1 MAEQN
6 SISTL
11 LPELLRLFNNSLESF
26 EKVNEAITS
35 SQESVTIDLQAN
47 DGTITKVTIPSFGF
61 LKNSIDRL
69 NTNINTITNVN
80 GAGSSLRLPDGS
92 FRKLVLSKLPT
103 EAQDLNEL
111 NSVNNFN
118 IKSNWFFEDLINPL
132 LYVTFNITG
141 QAPIDT
147 ERAIIKRYILDTNT
161 QAKRN
166 YFANNLRGR
175 SDISYNQFL
184 QDIVERNISYVLDES
199 VIDLPPRVKRYSGK
213 FSVIRISTVDVTEEV
228 NGVTQTVQKKL
239 YKLNKLSYSDSDA
252 DFPDTVQIKV
262 GDSLEVVSDPI
273 DTRYRVLQ
281 VDSSTNSVVLELVEG
296 SKAVGIGADVLKI
309 GSDLNDNLEVDV
321 AVGFDERCVVFIKPI
336 DPDSK
341 IPAVNWSPGSAF
353 YTSELTT
360 INDGGNE
367 QTLAEFYQNS
377 AVDFGRFLLSFADD
391 KIPTSR
397 EGLTPNAPI
406 IESDDFEVR
415 LVNGQVTNSD
425 TIVQLQDLNDQ
436 KNSLQASLKELDSAI
451 SQKKTRI
458 QTTNYNSNVER
469 DADKNEL
476 QGLITER
483 STQAE
488 LFSSVVKEIAAR
500 AQSESVQS
508 ILPKYRVRGFW
519 RMPEE
524 KSSPSTGVQSIVKFV
539 VRYRYLSQDGA
550 ANPVDQFTFQDG
562 DSRSQGAFSNYEQFE
577 TVIRPRVK
585 NSITG
590 KFEWAP
596 IDNENA
602 DEVNINQLDIAIR
615 KGEIVEI
622 QIKSVSEAGYPANPL
637 MSDWS
642 DPVRVEFPAD
652 LSSDSAVDSIL
663 EQNRED
669 LAKVNLEEDL
679 NSKGINEHLATQ
691 FTANETVFAHT
702 ANVIA
707 SGFLSDSQSPISL
720 FDKLAQIQSQLD
732 EFSEIL
738 RRAAGELKVSL
749 IDDQGNEIRVLRDTV
764 TKVFAG
770 FYSQEVENLDDPRG
784 AIVSKTFFINLSNVE
799 QTTLQL
805 IARVTGSR
813 TRMVKQSENPGFSLS
828 EASSGS
834 VILPATYP
842 YLDNS
847 ASNQSD
853 GAATYATNDSDY
865 NTLRKYDLTPILLT
879 APEVS
884 ADNPHGQIK
893 SVVPFQS
900 AQAKNQFI
908 YSRYRDVSSE
918 ESFYSYIN
926 PDGDYVINLDTAE
939 NSYSRSVLTLYSG
952 GYTDADFIWGGGFDL
967 TTGAISQSSTY
978 AGGNDDTIEVHI
990 EHPFLKAAGTSS
1002 AFNTFK
1008 NAYEQITGDDV
1019 TFAGVSLPLTLQQNV
1034 QLFNA
1039 ASVIFRQSKFSP
1051 ITSDQ
1056 ARGKQQNIYL
1066 NENLVDLTALPGTGN
1081 YPTSLT
1087 KLDGSLQTF
1096 GQSPT
1101 LNIDPLTGGLP
1112 GLATVEYDRNVKT
1125 SFDTFDQYLLGRR
1138 SCGSYLFIASDD
1150 HNTIQVDGDA
1160 VQSTKPIQF
1169 GSQNSLNIPLVFQY
1183 RMTDYFG
1190 SGSGVDGGLGNI
1202 AGDSTGSTTN
1212 LTYSK
1217 KIGFDIY
1224 PNANDVYQFDIEVF
1238 AKYRPDNLNIDV
1250 FPAATV
1256 TKGLQ
1261 DLERTVS
1268 SLSPSVTETRVN
1280 QQVRGEQGFSRRS
1293 TDSNSR

>member
-35 SQESVTIDLQAN
+35 NRESVTIDIREG
-47 DGTITKVTIPSFGF
+47 DGTISKVTIPSFGF

-69 NTNINTITNVN
+69 NTNINTITNVD
-80 GAGSSLRLPDGS
+80 GGGSSIRLSDGS
-92 FRKLVLSKLPT
+92 FRKLALSKLPT
-103 EAQDLNEL
+103 EALDLTQI

-118 IKSNWFFEDLINPL
+118 IKSNWFFEELINPL

-141 QAPIDT
+141 QAPINT
-147 ERAIIKRYILDTNT
+147 EKAIVKRFILDTNT
-161 QAKRN
+161 QSKRN
-166 YFANNLRGR
+166 YFSNNLKSR
-175 SDISYNQFL
+175 SDISYDQFL
-184 QDIVERNISYVLDES
+184 QDIVERNISYVLDEDI
-199 VIDLPPRVKRYSGK
+199 IDLPPRVKRFSGN
-213 FSVIRISTVDVTEEV
+213 FSVIRISNVDVTEEI
-228 NGVTQTVQKKL
+228 NGVTQTTQKKL
-239 YKLNKLSYSDSDA
+239 YKLNKISYSDSEA
-252 DFPDTVQIKV
+252 DFSDTIQLKV
-262 GDSLEVVSDPI
+262 GDSLEVISNPI

-281 VDSSTNSVVLELVEG
+281 VDSSTNSVVLELIEG
-296 SKAVGIGADVLKI
+296 SKAIGIGADVLKI
-309 GSDLNDNLEVDV
+309 GSSLSDNLEIDV

-353 YTSELTT
+353 YTNELTT

-367 QTLAEFYQNS
+367 QTLAEFYQRN
-377 AVDFGRFLLSFADD
+377 AIDFGKFLLSFADD
-391 KIPTSR
+391 RIPTSK
-397 EGLTPNAPI
+397 EGLIPNAPI
-406 IESDDFEVR
+406 IDSNNFEVKLINR
-415 LVNGQVTNSD
+415 QVTDSD
-425 TIVQLQDLNDQ
+425 TVVQLQDLNDQ
-436 KNSLQASLKELDSAI
+436 KSSLQSSLKELDTAI

-458 QTTNYNSNVER
+458 QTTNYRSSVER

-483 STQAE
+483 STQSE
-488 LFSSVVKEIAAR
+488 LFSSIVKEIAAR
-500 AQSESVQS
+500 AQSDSVKS

-519 RMPEE
+519 RMPDE
-524 KSSPSTGVQSIVKFV
+524 KSSPATGIQRIVKFII
-539 VRYRYLSQDGA
+539 RYRYLSQDGA
-550 ANPVDQFTFQDG
+550 ANPVDQITFQDG
-562 DSRSQGAFSNYEQFE
+562 DEISQGAFSSYEQIE
-577 TVIRPRVK
+577 TSIRPRVK
-585 NSITG
+585 NPITG
-590 KFEWAP
+590 KFEWAF
-596 IDNENA
+596 IDNADA
-602 DEVNINQLDIAIR
+602 DEINTNQLDIPIR

-622 QIKSVSEAGYPANPL
+622 QIKSVSEAGFPANPL

-642 DPVRVEFPAD
+642 NPVRVEFPAD
-652 LSSDSAVDSIL
+652 LSSDSAIGTIL

-669 LAKVNLEEDL
+669 LAKVALEEDL
-679 NSKGINEHLATQ
+679 NSKGINQHLSTQ
-691 FTANETVFAHT
+691 FTANETFFAHT
-702 ANVIA
+702 ANAIA
-707 SGFLSDSQSPISL
+707 SGFLSENQSPVSL
-720 FDKLAQIQSQLD
+720 FDKLAQIQAQLD

-749 IDDQGNEIRVLRDTV
+749 IDDQGNEIRILKDTT

-805 IARVTGSR
+805 IARVAGSR
-813 TRMVKQSENPGFSLS
+813 SRMVKQSENPGFSQS
-828 EASSGS
+828 EAESGA

-847 ASNQSD
+847 AVNQSD
-853 GAATYATNDSDY
+853 GSITYSTNDSDY

-879 APEVS
+879 APEVDS
-884 ADNPHGQIK
+884 NNPHGQIK
-893 SVVPFQS
+893 SVAPFQS
-900 AQAKNQFI
+900 SQAKNQFI
-908 YSRYRDVSSE
+908 YSRYKDVSSE

-926 PDGDYVINLDTAE
+926 PDGDFIINLDTAE
-939 NSYSRSVLTLYSG
+939 NFYSRNIITPFTG
-952 GYTDADFIWGGGFDL
+952 GYTDSDFIWGGGFNL
-967 TTGAISQSSTY
+967 TTGEISQVSSY
-978 AGGNDDTIEVHI
+978 SGGNDDTIEVHI
-990 EHPFLKAAGTSS
+990 EHPFLKAIGTST

-1008 NAYEQITGDDV
+1008 TAYEQITGDNQ
-1019 TFAGVSLPLTLQQNV
+1019 TFADV
-1034 QLFNA
+1034 QLPIDLVEQSALFSA
-1039 ASVIFRQSKFSP
+1039 AKVIFRQSKFSP
-1051 ITSDQ
+1051 LTSDQ
-1056 ARGKQQNIYL
+1056 PKGKQQNIYL
-1066 NENLVDLTALPGTGN
+1066 NENLVNLTALPGSGN
-1081 YPTSLT
+1081 YPTTLT
-1087 KLDGSLQTF
+1087 KLDGTQQIF
-1096 GQSPT
+1096 QESPT
-1101 LNIDPLTGGLP
+1101 LNPSTGLTGL
-1112 GLATVEYDRNVKT
+1112 TNIDYDRNAKT

-1160 VQSTKPIQF
+1160 VQSTKFIKF

-1190 SGSGVDGGLGNI
+1190 EGSGIDGGLGNI
-1202 AGDSTGSTTN
+1202 GGDSTGSTTN

-1238 AKYRPDNLNIDV
+1238 AKYRPDNLNVDV
-1250 FPAATV
+1250 FPSATV
-1256 TKGLQ
+1256 SRGLQ
-1261 DLERTVS
+1261 DLERTIS

-1280 QQVRGEQGFSRRS
+1280 QQVRGEQGFTRRS

>member
-35 SQESVTIDLQAN
+35 SQESVTIDIQGG

-69 NTNINTITNVN
+69 NTNINTITNVS
-80 GAGSSLRLPDGS
+80 GAGSSLRLSDGS

-103 EAQDLNEL
+103 EAQDLTAI

-118 IKSNWFFEDLINPL
+118 IKSNWFFENLINPL

-147 ERAIIKRYILDTNT
+147 ERAIVKRYLIDTNT
-161 QAKRN
+161 QSKKN
-166 YFANNLRGR
+166 YFTNNLKGR
-175 SDISYNQFL
+175 SDILYDQFL
-184 QDIVERNISYVLDES
+184 QDIVERNISYILDES
-199 VIDLPPRVKRYSGK
+199 VIDLPPRVKRFSGK
-213 FSVIRISTVDVTEEV
+213 FSVIRISNVDVTEEV
-228 NGVTQTVQKKL
+228 NGVTQTVQKRL
-239 YKLNKLSYSDSDA
+239 YKLNKISYTDTDA
-252 DFPDTVQIKV
+252 EFPDTVQIKV
-262 GDSLEVVSDPI
+262 GDSLEVMSNPI

-281 VDSSTNSVVLELVEG
+281 VDSSTNSVVLELIEG
-296 SKAVGIGADVLKI
+296 SKAIGIGADVLKI
-309 GSDLNDNLEVDV
+309 GSAIDDNLEVEV
-321 AVGFDERCVVFIKPI
+321 AVGFDESCVVFIKPI

-360 INDGGNE
+360 INDGGND

-406 IESDDFEVR
+406 IESSDFSAK
-415 LVNGQVTNSD
+415 LINAQLTNAD
-425 TIVQLQDLNDQ
+425 AIVQLQNLSNQ

-458 QTTNYNSNVER
+458 QTTNYTSNVER

-476 QGLITER
+476 RGLITER

-500 AQSESVQS
+500 AQGESVQS

-519 RMPEE
+519 KIPEE
-524 KSSPSTGVQSIVKFV
+524 KSSPSTGVQSIVKFI
-539 VRYRYLSQDGA
+539 VRYRYLSEDGA
-550 ANPVDQFTFQDG
+550 ANPIDQFTFQDG
-562 DSRSQGAFSNYEQFE
+562 ESRSQGAFSNYEQFE
-577 TVIRPRVK
+577 TTIRPRVK

-596 IDNENA
+596 INNDNA
-602 DEVNINQLDIAIR
+602 DEININQLDIPIR

-622 QIKSVSEAGYPANPL
+622 EIKSVSEAGYPANPL
-637 MSDWS
+637 TSDFS
-642 DPVRVEFPAD
+642 NSVRVEFPAD
-652 LSSDSAVDSIL
+652 LSSDSAVEAIL

-669 LAKVNLEEDL
+669 LARVALEEDL
-679 NSKGINEHLATQ
+679 NAKGINEHIASQ
-691 FTANETVFAHT
+691 FTANETFFAHT
-702 ANVIA
+702 ASVIS
-707 SGFLSDSQSPISL
+707 SGFLSESLAPISL
-720 FDKLAQIQSQLD
+720 FDKLAQIQSQLN

-738 RRAAGELKVSL
+738 RRAVGELKVSL

-784 AIVSKTFFINLSNVE
+784 SIVSKTFFINLSNAE

-805 IARVTGSR
+805 IARIAGSR
-813 TRMVKQSENPGFSLS
+813 SRMVKQSENPGFSSS

-834 VILPATYP
+834 VILPATYT
-842 YLDNS
+842 YLNNS
-847 ASNQSD
+847 AANQSD
-853 GAATYATNDSDY
+853 GVATYVTSDSDY
-865 NTLRKYDLTPILLT
+865 NTLRKYDLTPIILT
-879 APEVS
+879 APEVD
-884 ADNPHGQIK
+884 ANNPHGQIK
-893 SVVPFQS
+893 SIVPFQS

-908 YSRYRDVSSE
+908 YSRFKDVSSE

-926 PDGDYVINLDTAE
+926 SDGDYVINLDTAE
-939 NSYSRSVLTLYSG
+939 NIYSRVGLDLYSG
-952 GYTDADFIWGGGFDL
+952 PYTDADFIWGSGFDFN
-967 TTGAISQSSTY
+967 TGEISQSSTY
-978 AGGNDDTIEVHI
+978 SGGNDDTIEVHI
-990 EHPFLKAAGTSS
+990 EHPFLRAAGTSS

-1008 NAYEQITGDDV
+1008 NAYEQITGDDQ
-1019 TFAGVSLPLTLQQNV
+1019 TFAGVSLPLNFT
-1034 QLFNA
+1034 QLAQLANA
-1039 ASVIFRQSKFSP
+1039 ARVIFRQSKFSP
-1051 ITSDQ
+1051 LTSDQ
-1056 ARGKQQNIYL
+1056 AKGKQQNIYL
-1066 NENLVDLTALPGTGN
+1066 NENLVSLTALPGTGN
-1081 YPTSLT
+1081 YPTTLT
-1087 KLDGSLQTF
+1087 KLNGAPQTF
-1096 GQSPT
+1096 EASPS
-1101 LNIDPLTGGLP
+1101 LNPSATGLTGLTSIG
-1112 GLATVEYDRNVKT
+1112 YDRNVKT
-1125 SFDTFDQYLLGRR
+1125 SFDTFDQYLLGKR

-1150 HNTIQVDGDA
+1150 HENIQVNGDA
-1160 VQSTKPIQF
+1160 VRSTKPIQF
-1169 GSQNSLNIPLVFQY
+1169 GAQNSLNVPLVFQY

-1190 SGSGVDGGLGNI
+1190 AGSGVNGGLGNI
-1202 AGDSTGSTTN
+1202 AGDTTGSTTN

-1217 KIGFDIY
+1217 RIGFDIY
-1224 PNANDVYQFDIEVF
+1224 PNINDVYQFDIEVF

-1250 FPAATV
+1250 FPSATV
-1256 TKGLQ
+1256 ARGLQ
-1261 DLERTVS
+1261 DLERTIS
-1268 SLSPSVTETRVN
+1268 SLTPTVTETRVN
-1280 QQVRGEQGFSRRS
+1280 QQVRGEGGFSR
-1293 TDSNSR
+1293 